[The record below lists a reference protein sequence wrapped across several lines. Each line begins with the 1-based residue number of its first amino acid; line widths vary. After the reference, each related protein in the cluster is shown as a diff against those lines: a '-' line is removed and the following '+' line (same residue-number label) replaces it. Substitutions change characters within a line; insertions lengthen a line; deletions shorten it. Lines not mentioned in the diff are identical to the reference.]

1 MYVVTA
7 DQHRSTESG
16 ERVDEL
22 LAELTPWS
30 ARWKAQVVL
39 PLERTVGDEVQILL
53 SSAEAAVDLALRLCR
68 TEQWA
73 VGIGAGTVEHPLG
86 ASARASSGSAFIQAR
101 YAVERARSRTE
112 PVPLVIQGDQ
122 TEAAV
127 AATAVLQLLGGV
139 VRRRADTGWEVSDL
153 TEQGLTRAQIA
164 SQLNITVSAVSQRA
178 RSAMLEEERRSRPVA
193 AALICAAAGEGSWRI
208 AADHGPSQ
216 DQDQDRSP
224 DQAHTRAQD
233 QEDREL

>member
-1 MYVVTA
+1 MFVVTA

-22 LAELTPWS
+22 LVELAPWN
-30 ARWKAQVVL
+30 ARWEAQIVL

-53 SSAEAAVDLALRLCR
+53 ASPEAAVDLALTLCR

-73 VGIGAGTVEHPLG
+73 VGIGAGAVERPLG
-86 ASARASSGSAFIQAR
+86 TSARASSGSAFIQAR

-112 PVPLVIQGDQ
+112 PVPLVVQGDQ
-122 TEAAV
+122 PDAAV

-153 TEQGLTRAQIA
+153 TEQGLTRSQIA
-164 SQLNITVSAVSQRA
+164 AQLGITVSAVSQRA

-193 AALICAAAGEGSWRI
+193 AALTAAAAGEGAWTI
-208 AADHGPSQ
+208 APAQDRPQSQHQ
-216 DQDQDRSP
+216 DQ
-224 DQAHTRAQD
+224 AQH
-233 QEDREL
+233 QEDPRS

>member
-1 MYVVTA
+1 MFVLTA

-16 ERVDEL
+16 ERVQEL
-22 LAELTPWS
+22 LEELTPWS
-30 ARWKAQVVL
+30 ARWESEIVL

-53 SSAEAAVDLALRLCR
+53 RGAEAAVDLALTLCR

-73 VGIGAGTVEHPLG
+73 VGIGAGAVEQPLG

-112 PVPLVIQGDQ
+112 PVPLVVQGDRP
-122 TEAAV
+122 EAAT

-153 TEQGLTRAQIA
+153 TDRGLTRAEISA
-164 SQLNITVSAVSQRA
+164 RLGITVSAVSQRA
-178 RSAMLEEERRSRPVA
+178 RSAMLEEERRSRPVL
-193 AALICAAAGEGSWRI
+193 AALISAAAAEGSWQI
-208 AADHGPSQ
+208 PTAAK
-216 DQDQDRSP
+216 
-224 DQAHTRAQD
+224 
-233 QEDREL
+233 ED